1 MVLKSDRI
9 KLGEGIHLNLIESKK
24 FKANLM
30 SFYFLRPL
38 DREEV
43 TKNALIPLVLRR
55 GTSKYK
61 TSLEVER
68 RLEELYG
75 ADFNMSVNKKGERH
89 VLRFTMEWAADYFSD
104 NESTFEVLDMLKEL
118 IYDPYLNGQSFN
130 EKYLAQEK
138 VNLKNKIE
146 AKINNK
152 RSYAIN
158 RCLEA
163 MCKTER
169 YSLYQ
174 LGYVEDLDEIDES
187 NLYEHYRKIL
197 ETSPIEIFYVGKYND
212 EIIEYIKNFN
222 IYERKDIIQ
231 IPRELVV
238 STTTNKNMI
247 NERLDVNQ
255 GKLVMGL
262 RTGIPYEDKLYD
274 ALLIANDIFGGGPNS
289 KLFRNVRE
297 KESLAYYI
305 GSSVLKYKSIMLV
318 DSGIDFENYDK
329 AVDIINAQLESL
341 KNGEFT
347 QDDINI
353 SKKSINTSIN
363 SIRDSLF
370 LISEFFFSQ
379 TITKDFRSIE
389 EVITSIERVG
399 KKEIEEAANKISLD
413 TIYFMNKKEDQG
425 GLDGNFSQ

>member
-1 MVLKSDRI
+1 MTLKSERI
-9 KLGEGIHLNLIESKK
+9 KIGEGIHLNLIESKK
-24 FKANLM
+24 FKANLL

-38 DREEV
+38 DRSEL

-89 VLRFTMEWAADYFSD
+89 VIRFTMEWAADYFSD
-104 NESTFEVLDMLKEL
+104 NESNFQVLDMLKQL
-118 IYDPYLNGQSFN
+118 IYDPYLNNQAFD
-130 EKYLAQEK
+130 EKYVAQEK
-138 VNLKNKIE
+138 INLKNKIE

-158 RCLEA
+158 RCLEE

-174 LGYVEDLDEIDES
+174 LGYVEDLDEINES
-187 NLYEHYRKIL
+187 NLYQHYKNIL
-197 ETSPIEIFYVGKYND
+197 KTSPVEIFYVGKYND
-212 EIIEYIKNFN
+212 EIIDYIKNFN
-222 IYERKDIIQ
+222 SYERKDIIEV
-231 IPRELVV
+231 PRETLV
-238 STTTNKNMI
+238 TTTNNKNMI
-247 NERLDVNQ
+247 NERMDVNQ
-255 GKLVMGL
+255 GKLVMGF
-262 RTGIPYEDKLYD
+262 RTAIPYEDKLYN

-297 KESLAYYI
+297 KESLAYYT

-318 DSGIDFENYDK
+318 DSGIDFENYHK
-329 AVDIINAQLESL
+329 AVDIINAQLEAL
-341 KNGEFT
+341 KNGEFSEE
-347 QDDINI
+347 DISI

-363 SIRDSLF
+363 TIRDSLF

-379 TITKDFRSIE
+379 TITKDYRSIE
-389 EVITSIERVG
+389 DVIRDIERVG
-399 KKEIEEAANKISLD
+399 KKEIEEVANNISLD
-413 TIYFMNKKEDQG
+413 TIYFMNKKSEEA
-425 GLDGNFSQ
+425 